1 MAPKDLFY
9 TRFQATLKPI
19 TVVHVWSGIDA
30 TIGVDAVYR
39 SDGRL
44 CIVDVDALP
53 LEVVEELIS
62 TTPANMQALLARL
75 ADKLPCRL
83 VVEAEA
89 RLPLG
94 SQIKLIEKTI
104 VPGSS
109 LKGYIRTAL
118 LYHLASR
125 EPDITSILNKTVRIG
140 GKYKPKEASIEL
152 ENFFFR
158 TPRPRKQGGLLD
170 ALQQLLVS
178 DPKPVSLRLS
188 LKELEVYETPN
199 LKPVAKVHAIAMT
212 GGQLVYDVAV
222 LRRPRNP
229 LRRAVQEHNA
239 VFDKL
244 SLLERIDV
252 VEALREFGCDLV
264 ESELARVRGVKG
276 LEDYVSLLENL
287 RKRYCGGAGECVV
300 ARIGFMTGHQAK
312 TILNLVR
319 RVNPPLYDSVKRFL
333 SQYYGRVWDELT
345 LKMVR
350 IGNRLVGVG
359 WCELC
364 LSRLQTP
371 TY

>member
-1 MAPKDLFY
+1 LALKDLFY
-9 TRFQATLKPI
+9 TRFQTTLKPI

-30 TIGVDAVYR
+30 TVGIDAVYR

-44 CIVDVDALP
+44 CIVDVEALP
-53 LEVVEELIS
+53 LEVVEKLAS
-62 TTPANMQALLARL
+62 TSPANMQTLLARL

-83 VVEAEA
+83 VVEAET

-94 SQIKLIEKTI
+94 SQVKLIERTI

-118 LYHLASR
+118 LYYLASR
-125 EPDITSILNKTVRIG
+125 EPNIAKILNATVRIG
-140 GKYKPKEASIEL
+140 GRYKPKEASIDL
-152 ENFFFR
+152 ENFFLR
-158 TPRPRKQGGLLD
+158 TSKPRKQGGLVD

-178 DPKPVSLRLS
+178 DPKPVSPKLS
-188 LKELEVYETPN
+188 LKELKVCEIPNMQPIAEVY
-199 LKPVAKVHAIAMT
+199 AITMT

-222 LRRPRNP
+222 LRKPRNP
-229 LRRAVQEHNA
+229 LKRLVREHSAVL
-239 VFDKL
+239 DKL

-252 VEALREFGCDLV
+252 LEALRRFGCDLV
-264 ESELARVRGVKG
+264 ESEIARIKGVKELEG
-276 LEDYVSLLENL
+276 YVRLLEDL
-287 RKRYCGGAGECVV
+287 RKRYCGRVGECVV

-312 TILNLVR
+312 TILNLVK
-319 RVNPPLYDSVKRFL
+319 RVNPPLYNSVKRFL

-350 IGNRLVGVG
+350 MEDRLVGVG

-364 LSRLQTP
+364 LTRL
-371 TY
+371 